1 MDAANNVVGR
11 VGALLRALSGEEPR
25 GASTTL
31 LATRTGLARPTAHRM
46 LSSLMAEGLT
56 DRDAADGN
64 WHLGPEIY
72 LLGMAAGSR
81 HDETDAARP
90 TVRRLARHTGESA
103 FFSARRGDETVC
115 LVREDGSFPIRS
127 HVLHEGIRFPLGVA
141 SAGQVILAFL
151 DARER
156 DAYVDSTDLARTHGP
171 EHARDRVREHIA
183 RTRRDGYAVNPG
195 LVVNGSWGIGAAVF
209 DPRGNPRFALS
220 ITGIEA
226 RLAPPRLHRLGT
238 LLLQEAHGLTTRLA
252 ERRGARAV

>member
-11 VGALLRALSGEEPR
+11 VGALLRALSGEEPG

-31 LATRTGLARPTAHRM
+31 LAARTGLARPTAHRM

-56 DRDAADGN
+56 DRDPANGN
-64 WHLGPEIY
+64 WHLGPEVYI
-72 LLGMAAGSR
+72 LGLAAGSR

-90 TVRRLARHTGESA
+90 TVRRLAQHTGESA
-103 FFSARRGDETVC
+103 FFSARRGNETVC

-127 HVLHEGIRFPLGVA
+127 HVLYEGIRFPLGVA

-151 DARER
+151 DEREQ
-156 DAYVDSTDLARTHGP
+156 DAYIDSTDLTETHGP
-171 EHARDRVREHIA
+171 EHGRDRVREHIV

-195 LVVNGSWGIGAAVF
+195 LVVNGSWGIAAAVF
-209 DPRGNPRFALS
+209 DARGNARFALS

-226 RLAPPRLHRLGT
+226 RLAPPRLHRLGR
-238 LLLQEAHGLTTRLA
+238 LLLQEAHDLTTRLA
-252 ERRGARAV
+252 ERRGGRAL